1 MKRMMITAVFAVM
14 CCGITAC
21 TDNKTADTGTDF
33 GRPAAFSG
41 KVFADTLLM
50 RVYPCF

>member
-1 MKRMMITAVFAVM
+1 MFMKRMMITAVLVMM

-50 RVYPCF
+50 RV